1 MTFRPEKHLIEVEG
15 DYMESENFTLKQ
27 NGTDAGESL
36 LYSIMSPKA
45 VETLG
50 MEHIINILLSIL
62 VSNGHRGETL
72 EALQAAEEYLNAKDG
87 VAP

>member
-1 MTFRPEKHLIEVEG
+1 
-15 DYMESENFTLKQ
+15 MESENSTLKQ
-27 NGTDAGESL
+27 IDADSCESL
-36 LYSIMSPKA
+36 LYSIISPKT

-62 VSNGHRGETL
+62 VSKGQKAEAI

-87 VAP
+87 VAS